1 MRVFLKGNKGIN
13 LISLTIAVSVIMIL
27 TGIIIVNS
35 TKNLKSTKLG
45 KMQADIDNLRDKV
58 SNYYLQYG
66 EIPADK
72 NIEYTNISHINS
84 ISSAVDTGAF
94 YVIDLSAMEN
104 VTLNYG
110 KDYEKIRNNEVTTE
124 EEINK
129 LTDLYIINEDSHNI
143 FYVEGIELD
152 DEMFYTDYTKGDA
165 DKQPVESQIIEPGVK
180 ADKNKIYIDDGKV
193 ATIPQGFTIL
203 PEASKI
209 DDGLVIEDVDGNQ
222 FVWIPVETAVSET
235 EQDGNTNKA
244 MAVKVGENYR
254 GLLYDFTSTES
265 TVKENCTAEN
275 SNQKE
280 PDIIY
285 WGGSGFYDDYYYD
298 KAGFYSFDAM
308 KTGLQE
314 EYNKMIESV
323 EKYHGFYIGRY
334 ELGVDT
340 NKNNIPTSK
349 KSGGTVATAD
359 SSQPETYRWYG
370 LYKKCKEFSP
380 ESEQNSVV
388 SSMMW
393 GSQYDAM
400 LNWMQANGIKVDQ
413 SETGNSSVETGK
425 NENDKLKNIYDL
437 NGAHYDWTVEANLSS
452 FRILRGGYNRAFYGP
467 DNRADRTL
475 PSATD
480 ANFSSRITLY
490 IR

>member
-129 LTDLYIINEDSHNI
+129 LTDLYIINGDSHNI

-152 DEMFYTDYTKGDA
+152 DEMFYTDYTKEDA

-265 TVKENCTAEN
+265 TVKENC
-275 SNQKE
+275 
-280 PDIIY
+280 I
-285 WGGSGFYDDYYYD
+285 
-298 KAGFYSFDAM
+298 
-308 KTGLQE
+308 L
-314 EYNKMIESV
+314 
-323 EKYHGFYIGRY
+323 
-334 ELGVDT
+334 L
-340 NKNNIPTSK
+340 
-349 KSGGTVATAD
+349 
-359 SSQPETYRWYG
+359 
-370 LYKKCKEFSP
+370 
-380 ESEQNSVV
+380 
-388 SSMMW
+388 
-393 GSQYDAM
+393 
-400 LNWMQANGIKVDQ
+400 MQ
-413 SETGNSSVETGK
+413 
-425 NENDKLKNIYDL
+425 
-437 NGAHYDWTVEANLSS
+437 
-452 FRILRGGYNRAFYGP
+452 
-467 DNRADRTL
+467 
-475 PSATD
+475 
-480 ANFSSRITLY
+480 
-490 IR
+490 